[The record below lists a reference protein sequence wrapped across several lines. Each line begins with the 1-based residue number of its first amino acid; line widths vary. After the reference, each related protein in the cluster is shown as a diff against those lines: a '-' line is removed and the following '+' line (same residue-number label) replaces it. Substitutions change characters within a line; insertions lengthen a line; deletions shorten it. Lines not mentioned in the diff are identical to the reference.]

1 MPTMQRKVFAITGAG
16 SGIGRATAVRL
27 AELEAQGIA
36 ISDVNEEALQETK
49 RLCSQ
54 YSTKVTLK
62 RVDVADAEEVDSW
75 INDIIRD
82 HGRLDGAANV
92 AGMASGEGQ
101 VTEAIVLSDWNR
113 MISVNLT
120 GVMNC
125 MRAQLRKISKPGGSI
140 VNISSTSGLR
150 GLAKNAAYA
159 SSKFGVIGLTESAAA
174 EYGKQ
179 GVRINALLP
188 GPIDTK
194 IFRDGEAKGL
204 FNSEIISAGTLMGR
218 MGQAEEVA
226 KVLVFLLSDD
236 ASFVTGARWT
246 VDGGYSACGFYSAG

>member
-1 MPTMQRKVFAITGAG
+1 MEGKVFAVTGAG

-27 AELEAQGIA
+27 AKLGALGIG
-36 ISDVNEEALQETK
+36 ISDVNEAALEETK
-49 RLCSQ
+49 AQCSE
-54 YSTKVTLK
+54 YPAKVTLMK
-62 RVDVADAEEVDSW
+62 VDVAKVEEVDSW
-75 INDIIRD
+75 IDEILKD

-92 AGMASGEGQ
+92 AGIAGGEGQ
-101 VTEAIVLSDWNR
+101 VTEDIVQRDWER

-120 GVMNC
+120 GVMIC
-125 MRAQLRKISKPGGSI
+125 MRAQLQKISKPGGSI
-140 VNISSTSGLR
+140 VNVSSTSGLR
-150 GLAKNAAYA
+150 GLGRNAAYA
-159 SSKFGVIGLTESAAA
+159 SSKFGVIGLTESTAA

-179 GVRINALLP
+179 GVRVNALLP

-204 FNSEIISAGTLMGR
+204 FDSEIISAGTLMGR
-218 MGQAEEVA
+218 MGKAEEVA

-246 VDGGYSACGFYSAG
+246 VDGGYSACGFYRAG